1 MIELCGPG
9 LELLGSVVD
18 VAVRRPRLLLLRQR
32 LNSVTC
38 FRWGSRMSIP
48 GLKASVTTLCALLLM
63 GQALVAQA
71 GPDLP
76 DFTALVEQASPA
88 VVNIST
94 RQKVPDNLAANEG
107 QLNVPDLEGMPPM
120 FREFFEHNFPQVP
133 RTPGGGRQR
142 EAQSLGSGFIIS
154 ADGYVLTNN
163 HVIADADEIIVRLSD
178 RSELEAKLIG
188 TDPRSDVALL
198 KVEGKGLPT
207 VKLGKSEDLKVGEWV
222 LAIGS
227 PFGFDHSVTAG
238 IVSAKGRSLPNESYV
253 PFIQTDVAI
262 NPGNSGGPLFN
273 LAGEVVGINS
283 QIFTRSGGF
292 MGLSFAIPMSVALD
306 VADQLKSDGKVSRG
320 WLGVVIQEVSKD
332 LAESFGLDKPAGALV
347 AQVLEGG
354 PAAQG
359 GLQVGDVIL
368 SLDGQ
373 QIVMSADLPHLVG
386 TLKPGSAAELDV
398 VRDGSRKKLKLTIGA
413 LPEDDEALAQAAT
426 GVERSSN
433 RLGVKVVE
441 LTDEQKRG
449 LDLKGGVVIS
459 EVQDGPAALIGL
471 RPGDVI
477 THLNNEAIDSATT
490 FAEVAQALPKN
501 RSVSMRVLRQGRAS
515 FITFK
520 LAD

>member
-1 MIELCGPG
+1 MSKLG
-9 LELLGSVVD
+9 LKSSLS
-18 VAVRRPRLLLLRQR
+18 AVFAMLLL
-32 LNSVTC
+32 
-38 FRWGSRMSIP
+38 
-48 GLKASVTTLCALLLM
+48 

-71 GPDLP
+71 SLP
-76 DFTALVEQASPA
+76 DFTELVEQASPA

-94 RQKVPDNLAANEG
+94 RQKMPERAVASGG
-107 QLNVPDLEGMPPM
+107 QLNMPDLEGMPPM
-120 FREFFEHNFPQVP
+120 FREFFERNIPQVP
-133 RTPGGGRQR
+133 RAPGGGRQR

-178 RSELEAKLIG
+178 RSELEAKLVG

-198 KVEGKGLPT
+198 KVEGQGLPT

-292 MGLSFAIPMSVALD
+292 MGLSFAIPMSVAMD
-306 VADQLKSDGKVSRG
+306 VADQLKADGKVSRG
-320 WLGVVIQEVSKD
+320 WLGVVIQEVNKD

-347 AQVLEGG
+347 AQVLEDG
-354 PAAQG
+354 PAAKG

-368 SLDGQ
+368 SLDGKP
-373 QIVMSADLPHLVG
+373 IIMSADLPHLVG
-386 TLKPGSAAELDV
+386 ALKPGSTAELDV
-398 VRDGSRKKLKLTIGA
+398 VRDGARKKLKLSIGA
-413 LPEDDEALAQAAT
+413 LPEEGEALAGTAAP

-441 LTDEQKRG
+441 LTAEQKKT
-449 LDLKGGVVIS
+449 LDLKGGVAIS

-477 THLNNEAIDSATT
+477 THLNNQAINSAKT

>member
-1 MIELCGPG
+1 MSKLG
-9 LELLGSVVD
+9 LKSSLS
-18 VAVRRPRLLLLRQR
+18 AVFAMLLL
-32 LNSVTC
+32 
-38 FRWGSRMSIP
+38 
-48 GLKASVTTLCALLLM
+48 
-63 GQALVAQA
+63 GQALVAHA
-71 GPDLP
+71 SLP
-76 DFTALVEQASPA
+76 DFTELVEQASPA

-94 RQKVPDNLAANEG
+94 RQKMPERTVAGGG
-107 QLNVPDLEGMPPM
+107 QLNMPDLEGMPPM
-120 FREFFEHNFPQVP
+120 FREFFERNIPQVP
-133 RTPGGGRQR
+133 RAPGGGRQR

-178 RSELEAKLIG
+178 RSELEAKLVG

-198 KVEGKGLPT
+198 KVEGQGLPT

-292 MGLSFAIPMSVALD
+292 MGLSFAIPMSVAMD
-306 VADQLKSDGKVSRG
+306 VADQLKADGKVSRG
-320 WLGVVIQEVSKD
+320 WLGVVIQEVNKD

-347 AQVLEGG
+347 AQVLEDG
-354 PAAQG
+354 PAAKG

-368 SLDGQ
+368 SLDGKP
-373 QIVMSADLPHLVG
+373 IIMSADLPHLVG
-386 TLKPGSAAELDV
+386 ALKPGSTAELDV
-398 VRDGSRKKLKLTIGA
+398 VRDGARKKLKLGIGA
-413 LPEDDEALAQAAT
+413 LPEEGDALAGAAAP

-441 LTDEQKRG
+441 LTAEQKKT
-449 LDLKGGVVIS
+449 LDLKGGVAIS

-477 THLNNEAIDSATT
+477 THLNNQAINSAKT
-490 FAEVAQALPKN
+490 FTEVAQALPKN

>member
-1 MIELCGPG
+1 
-9 LELLGSVVD
+9 
-18 VAVRRPRLLLLRQR
+18 
-32 LNSVTC
+32 
-38 FRWGSRMSIP
+38 MSKP
-48 GLKASVTTLCALLLM
+48 GLKSTFTALCAVLLM
-63 GQALVAQA
+63 GQALLAQA
-71 GPDLP
+71 SLP
-76 DFTALVEQASPA
+76 DFTELVEQASPA

-94 RQKVPDNLAANEG
+94 RQKMPDRPVAGAG
-107 QLNVPDLEGMPPM
+107 QLNVPDLEGLPPM
-120 FREFFEHNFPQVP
+120 FREFFERNIPQMP

-163 HVIADADEIIVRLSD
+163 HVIADADEIIVRLAD

-198 KVEGKGLPT
+198 KVEGSGLPT
-207 VKLGKSEDLKVGEWV
+207 VKLGKSDELKVGEWV

-292 MGLSFAIPMSVALD
+292 MGLSFAIPMSVAMD
-306 VADQLKSDGKVSRG
+306 VADQLKAEGKVSRG
-320 WLGVVIQEVSKD
+320 WLGVVIQEVNKD

-347 AQVLEGG
+347 AQVLEDG
-354 PAAQG
+354 PAAKG

-368 SLDGQ
+368 SLDGKP
-373 QIVMSADLPHLVG
+373 IIMSADLPHLVG
-386 TLKPGSAAELDV
+386 ALKPGARAELDV
-398 VRDGSRKKLKLTIGA
+398 VRDGARKKLKVAIGA
-413 LPEDDEALAQAAT
+413 LPEDGETLAGNAAP

-441 LTDEQKRG
+441 LSAEQKKS

-459 EVQDGPAALIGL
+459 EVQEGPAALIGL

-477 THLNNEAIDSATT
+477 THLNNQAINSAKT
-490 FAEVAQALPKN
+490 FTEVAQALPKN